1 MLYFVNHHQTAKTT
15 VPTTAVMAVE
25 INNESAASLIQ
36 SVTVMISSRL
46 NYRVRYER
54 LTSNVSHGSSGDPP
68 TSASRMLWGC
78 LVRLSP
84 MLPHVWLLSG
94 RS

>member
-36 SVTVMISSRL
+36 LVTVMISSRL
-46 NYRVRYER
+46 NYRV
-54 LTSNVSHGSSGDPP
+54 P
-68 TSASRMLWGC
+68 
-78 LVRLSP
+78 VRTTNFKCVP
-84 MLPHVWLLSG
+84 RVIW
-94 RS
+94 